1 MKHPHEKK
9 YVTGCQSVNEH
20 APYKEFVKFS
30 RKKIMHILNFE
41 TKRLLKLEFKFD
53 SIPLPRPNSLSSRNL
68 ICRQPITFHIDDNRT
83 KISTEIET

>member
-1 MKHPHEKK
+1 
-9 YVTGCQSVNEH
+9 
-20 APYKEFVKFS
+20 
-30 RKKIMHILNFE
+30 MHILNFE